1 LPGQPKRI
9 LRALLARYVPVAIWD
24 LPKHGFNFP
33 LSNFLSGDD
42 FLLLRRHLD
51 PQQWRDYGL
60 LSVEQVQRYGRDFMA
75 GDQRLTFRVW
85 ALVVLGAWLKH
96 HEGLP
101 VRNA

>member
-1 LPGQPKRI
+1 
-9 LRALLARYVPVAIWD
+9 
-24 LPKHGFNFP
+24 
-33 LSNFLSGDD
+33 
-42 FLLLRRHLD
+42 
-51 PQQWRDYGL
+51 
-60 LSVEQVQRYGRDFMA
+60 VQRYGRDFMA